1 MTNKIKSLAFGIA
14 LALVPIGME
23 ASAVEIAMV
32 KACGEAIAMGSQDQI
47 QQNALESAKV
57 KAVKKALARFIAPGG
72 TNSIYGE
79 MVRDYRKYV
88 VGRIDIYN
96 KTKGQNKF
104 YLYCNVPVDFDAIN
118 KDMEKKIGALQNQ
131 ESNENDQAMFLVRVT
146 GAPAG
151 IKVDGVRTLIS
162 YKNDFRNYGFNPVG
176 EDGGENALVSMLKV
190 QKNYETLPYEKF
202 REKVIEDS
210 KNNLTMTYVVLGEIN
225 ITNVNSLSDS
235 TTAEALCRL
244 EVIKP
249 QADNTLP
256 VIQVASF
263 NESYTVNG
271 RNAQEAVIALLD
283 KATTMS
289 SKKLADATYSYW
301 RNHNYVS
308 Q

>member
-1 MTNKIKSLAFGIA
+1 
-14 LALVPIGME
+14 
-23 ASAVEIAMV
+23 
-32 KACGEAIAMGSQDQI
+32 
-47 QQNALESAKV
+47 
-57 KAVKKALARFIAPGG
+57 
-72 TNSIYGE
+72 
-79 MVRDYRKYV
+79 
-88 VGRIDIYN
+88 
-96 KTKGQNKF
+96 
-104 YLYCNVPVDFDAIN
+104 
-118 KDMEKKIGALQNQ
+118 
-131 ESNENDQAMFLVRVT
+131 
-146 GAPAG
+146 
-151 IKVDGVRTLIS
+151 
-162 YKNDFRNYGFNPVG
+162 
-176 EDGGENALVSMLKV
+176 
-190 QKNYETLPYEKF
+190 
-202 REKVIEDS
+202 
-210 KNNLTMTYVVLGEIN
+210 MTYVVLGEIN

-263 NESYTVNG
+263 NEYYTVNG